1 MSGTSRTCTGKYVTC
16 SVKRA
21 VMGVCLHSSA
31 LRAHVISSLGTHSW
45 VVSWTLSHNSQVLY
59 FISSH
64 NGTLT
69 RCGAQ
74 TNPSYHISWHM
85 WPGAYS
91 AWSLTIFDVSFDPNL
106 SSTGIIRVTSGSNDT
121 DTVPV
126 SIQSTLPEPVVTK
139 PPLLIQTNT
148 VLVYV
153 HSFRTHKKFQ

>member
-45 VVSWTLSHNSQVLY
+45 MVSWTLPHNSQVLY

-64 NGTLT
+64 NGALT
-69 RCGAQ
+69 RCSAQ

-85 WPGAYS
+85 WPG
-91 AWSLTIFDVSFDPNL
+91 V
-106 SSTGIIRVTSGSNDT
+106 IRVTSGSNDT

-126 SIQSTLPEPVVTK
+126 SIQSTLPGPVVTK
-139 PPLLIQTNT
+139 PPIFIHTRTQ
-148 VLVYV
+148 LVSV
-153 HSFRTHKKFQ
+153 ISVTSVMSVNPWKL